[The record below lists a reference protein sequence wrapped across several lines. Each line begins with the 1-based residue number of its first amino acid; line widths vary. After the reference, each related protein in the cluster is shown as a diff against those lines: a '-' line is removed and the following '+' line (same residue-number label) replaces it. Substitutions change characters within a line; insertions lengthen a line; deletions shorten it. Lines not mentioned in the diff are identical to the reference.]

1 MLNKRPPDTIYNV
14 TVHRESTSFLMSV
27 ESTSYFAII
36 LSIMYRKIKLY
47 ESFVSQVLLYCRLLS
62 YWYSSALY
70 IIALILLFTS
80 CDVIS

>member
-47 ESFVSQVLLYCRLLS
+47 ESFVSQVLLS
-62 YWYSSALY
+62 
-70 IIALILLFTS
+70 
-80 CDVIS
+80 